1 MAWKSVSST
10 LSQISPRL
18 GCSFEWNPAFR
29 LLHMN
34 DTSRCS
40 IGVCICWAPPSGRSI
55 CKLCDDGCP
64 EYGLNAVIAHSLW
77 IGDFHGVQ
85 RLFVWYYSSETG
97 DITVKFSVNVTSNTS
112 REEFLRKLAQCPPGG
127 FSGGCPDAVTWFEAD
142 HLDFFAV
149 KANIVSACP
158 FLNSIQF
165 DGLDCRIL
173 VAGMPR
179 STSSANLNT
188 LGKSGGNLRQR
199 RRPIYLISG

>member
-112 REEFLRKLAQCPPGG
+112 REEFLRKLAQCPPVQWGLSWCGHLIWSRPSRFFLQLKLILFLLAHSSTLFSSWTRLSNIGG
-127 FSGGCPDAVTWFEAD
+127 RNAQVDVIGEFKHSG
-142 HLDFFAV
+142 
-149 KANIVSACP
+149 
-158 FLNSIQF
+158 
-165 DGLDCRIL
+165 
-173 VAGMPR
+173 
-179 STSSANLNT
+179 
-188 LGKSGGNLRQR
+188 
-199 RRPIYLISG
+199 